1 MDGRGFFLGLIA
13 AVVLFLLWKKESG
26 PSMSIS
32 FPGVSPTAGGTGAGC
47 AGCSGGGCAG
57 CGSSPSYVTNPAPAT
72 QLGPSYV
79 AAPAVQAAMISAGQ
93 AGQITPGTPP
103 LQSVVGSGSFYATSG
118 PTPDNSF
125 TNIPGKPVSVAP
137 TAVTT
142 QNKVSNVPGSP
153 TTPATIVPARAVAV
167 VTPAAVAGFQQ
178 RSNVV
183 GVYRPAL
190 RNSVLAAKL
199 GVN

>member
-1 MDGRGFFLGLIA
+1 MDGRGFFLGLIG
-13 AVVLFLLWKKESG
+13 AVLLFLLWKKESG
-26 PSMSIS
+26 PSMSFS
-32 FPGVSPTAGGTGAGC
+32 FPGLSPSPAGSGA
-47 AGCSGGGCAG
+47 GGCAG
-57 CGSSPSYVTNPAPAT
+57 CAGGAGCPGCGAASPSYVAPAT
-72 QLGPSYV
+72 QIGPSYV

-125 TNIPGKPVSVAP
+125 TNVPGKPVSVAS
-137 TAVTT
+137 TVART
-142 QNKVSNVPGSP
+142 QTQVSNVPGSP
-153 TTPATIVPARAVAV
+153 STPATIVPTRAVGIVA
-167 VTPAAVAGFQQ
+167 PYSVAGFVQ
-178 RSNVV
+178 SYNVA
-183 GVYRPAL
+183 GVPRTAL